1 MEDYNLDFQSL
12 CDQLDMKLLSE
23 PRPLTGGLLHQ
34 MFRLETDK
42 GVFAAKALNP
52 EITARPEAAGNYRS
66 AESIARTAEAAG
78 IPALPALQIN
88 GDIFVKT
95 AGQVWMLFPW
105 AEGKAL
111 ADDQITPAHC
121 LKIGRLLR
129 QLHGLTPSAPTMLA
143 PTMLASSEAS
153 EPMED
158 NWADFLAKGKA
169 QKADWAPALEKMLPA
184 LSAQTAAVNAAAPI
198 LSRKA
203 VLSHRDLDPKNV
215 LWQQESPLLID
226 WEAAG
231 PVNPLQELLDDAL
244 YWSDNGRDTERFA
257 AMLAGYS
264 EAGKPDTS
272 AAECRAA
279 ADGLPEGRLGW
290 LQYNLRRALGE
301 LGDSERALGEEQVL
315 LTLAEL
321 EALQNQMKALMDLFI
336 QTLS

>member
-1 MEDYNLDFQSL
+1 MENYNLDFRSL
-12 CDQLDMKLLSE
+12 CEELSLTLLSE
-23 PRPLTGGLLHQ
+23 PKSLTGGLLHR

-78 IPALPALQIN
+78 LPALPALQIN

-129 QLHGLTPSAPTMLA
+129 QLHGLTPPT
-143 PTMLASSEAS
+143 SSEAS

-158 NWADFLAKGKA
+158 NWADFLAQSKA
-169 QKADWAPALEKMLPA
+169 QQASWAPALEKMLPA

-244 YWSDNGRDTERFA
+244 YWSDNGRDTKRFA

-321 EALQNQMKALMDLFI
+321 EALQNQMKALVDLFI